1 MGSVPPLSASIS
13 LCFEVAVCRALL
25 DFLRRKVGFLGSPH
39 ISLLKGTRI
48 QKHTG
53 DAVAKIQL
61 AVRSY
66 CLVFHEFQI
75 LWGKFQLEKK
85 KQGLKRQVSALPRF
99 QLR

>member
-1 MGSVPPLSASIS
+1 MDSVPSWSASIS

-25 DFLRRKVGFLGSPH
+25 DFLRRKVGFSGSPQ
-39 ISLLKGTRI
+39 ISLLEGIRI

-61 AVRSY
+61 AVCSY
-66 CLVFHEFQI
+66 RLVFHEFQI

-85 KQGLKRQVSALPRF
+85 KTET
-99 QLR
+99 

>member
-1 MGSVPPLSASIS
+1 MGSFPLLSASIS

-25 DFLRRKVGFLGSPH
+25 DFLRRKAGFLGSPQ
-39 ISLLKGTRI
+39 ISLLEGTRI

-61 AVRSY
+61 AVCGY

-75 LWGKFQLEKK
+75 LWGKFQLQKEKTET
-85 KQGLKRQVSALPRF
+85 
-99 QLR
+99 